1 MTTYCIRAHIYTAA
15 ATYTPAQ
22 AGNPRKKPSKAP
34 CTHIYRRINTHA
46 SAREGEVLALLH
58 TDSASRTLVKN
69 PLDHILIRSYRR
81 ISPCVYLHARPHL
94 HPPPFPSGGSARA
107 RTHVDAHTRTYA
119 RKIFVKIRRCGYTE
133 SAVVDNPHEISSLPD
148 APSHPRLH
156 LLHTSSTSSTS
167 STSFSSFSYHPLS
180 LVVANLSL
188 GEKVGKEWGGSIF
201 TGATVLLLLP
211 HAPSCIHI
219 ALPPPTFPSLFPHIL
234 YFSELAML
242 CPVPVVM
249 HRLRPG

>member
-1 MTTYCIRAHIYTAA
+1 MHL
-15 ATYTPAQ
+15 
-22 AGNPRKKPSKAP
+22 
-34 CTHIYRRINTHA
+34 THIQTYKYTRKRARGGSAHAFTHGQRL
-46 SAREGEVLALLH
+46 SDTREKSSRSHSH
-58 TDSASRTLVKN
+58 TV
-69 PLDHILIRSYRR
+69 
-81 ISPCVYLHARPHL
+81 ISPYLSVCVPTCAPA
-94 HPPPFPSGGSARA
+94 PPPAALPIRRERARA